1 MGRFFSFLTRQ
12 KLRRN
17 FPVYLY
23 LGLSVFLLTLT
34 LSFYR
39 LFHSLAVTID
49 TGEEVCRVTSKADK
63 VGDLLAEQGMAL
75 GAHDRVSPGL
85 EEPLEEDL
93 RILIQKAVPLIITT
107 DTGSFRHYTHAAT
120 VFGALQELGIPLT
133 GGFVVEP
140 GLDTAISPGKE
151 ICLYRRLEVV
161 ETCEET
167 IPYLVEKKDDGD
179 LVKGRQR
186 VLQAGKEGRKELRFR
201 VVYAGGKEL
210 LRKLISEV
218 VLQQPVPLVMAVGTK
233 VSPPPPPMKLVSRG
247 SGIEGLASWY
257 GSEFHGKRTSSG
269 EIYNQDEYT
278 AAHRHLPF
286 GTYVKVTYLRTGKS
300 VAVRINDRGPH
311 SGGRVI
317 DLSRAAAEAI
327 GLKSRGV
334 GQVRIEILEKP

>member
-1 MGRFFSFLTRQ
+1 MSSFFSFWARL

-23 LGLSVFLLTLT
+23 LGLSVFLLSLT
-34 LSFYR
+34 LGFYR
-39 LFHSLAVTID
+39 LFHSLEVTVD
-49 TGEEVCRVTSKADK
+49 TGEEVYRVTSRADK

-140 GLDTAISPGKE
+140 GLDTVISPGKE
-151 ICLYRRLEVV
+151 ICLYRRVEVV
-161 ETCEET
+161 ETCEEP
-167 IPYLVEKKDDGD
+167 IPYLVEKKDDGG

-210 LRKLISEV
+210 LRKLIAEV
-218 VLQQPVPLVMAVGTK
+218 VLQQPVPLVLAVGTK
-233 VSPPPPPMKLVSRG
+233 VSPPPPMRLVSRG

-257 GSEFHGKRTSSG
+257 GAEFHGRRTSSG
-269 EIYNQDEYT
+269 EIYNQDDYT
-278 AAHRHLPF
+278 AAHRYLTF

-327 GLKSRGV
+327 GLRPHGV
-334 GQVRIEILEKP
+334 GQVRLEILEKP